1 MAVETHIHAF
11 PRHVAAKTYPEAV
24 PVYDSAAK
32 RIRIGDGS
40 TVGGTEV
47 PNMTDL
53 NNLGGRVTALE
64 SAVGSFE
71 SAAETIIGDNENDS
85 QEQEGGD
92 QE

>member
-11 PRHVAAKTYPEAV
+11 PRHVSAKTYPAAV
-24 PVYDSAAK
+24 PVYDAVAK

-53 NNLGGRVTALE
+53 TVLSSRVTTLE
-64 SAVGSFE
+64 TAVGSFE
-71 SAAETIIGDNENDS
+71 SQAQEIIGEAS
-85 QEQEGGD
+85 
-92 QE
+92 

>member
-11 PRHVAAKTYPEAV
+11 PRHVASKIYPEAV

-40 TVGGTEV
+40 ATGGTV
-47 PNMTDL
+47 IPNMTDL
-53 NNLGGRVTALE
+53 NELGSHVADLE

-71 SAAETIIGDNENDS
+71 SAAEAIIGNSGN
-85 QEQEGGD
+85 EGGGD
-92 QE
+92 PA